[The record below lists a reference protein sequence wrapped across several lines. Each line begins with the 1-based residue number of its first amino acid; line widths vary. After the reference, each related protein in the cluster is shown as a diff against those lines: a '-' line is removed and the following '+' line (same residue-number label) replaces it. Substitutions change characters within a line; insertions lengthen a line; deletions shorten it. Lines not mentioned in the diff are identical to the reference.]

1 MTFTHALGRGT
12 LAAAL
17 AVSTVVLAPNA
28 FAASAEHFK
37 TYGAGQP
44 KQNEMEF
51 VYWFNYV
58 AKSDYNEELQAH
70 TLELEYGITNDWA
83 IGFYGDWEKPKGES
97 LQYVQ
102 TRAVVSRFKL
112 FKNNERFFD
121 AGVYFEYYVPREA
134 ANGGQ
139 TGDKLEARIILQ
151 KETDNWDLRL
161 NPKFEKGLSG
171 PNVEESVE
179 FEYAA
184 ALYRKLNP
192 TAYLGLEAYG
202 NMGEV
207 AHMIPSRNAHYLVP
221 SAEFNLAP
229 ELWWNIGVA
238 FGITDAADDV
248 TLKTF
253 IEFEF

>member
-1 MTFTHALGRGT
+1 MSFTRKVGRGAVVAT
-12 LAAAL
+12 LAMSSLIAAP
-17 AVSTVVLAPNA
+17 AA
-28 FAASAEHFK
+28 FSASAEHFK

-58 AKSDYNEELQAH
+58 AQSDFNEQLQAH
-70 TLELEYGITNDWA
+70 TLELEYGLTNTWA

-112 FKNNERFFD
+112 FQNGERFFD

-134 ANGGQ
+134 ANGGF

-171 PNVEESVE
+171 NTVEESVE

-184 ALYRKLNP
+184 ALFRKLNNGF
-192 TAYLGLEAYG
+192 YLGLESYG

-221 SAEFNLAP
+221 SAEINLAP
-229 ELWWNIGVA
+229 ELWMNVGVA

-248 TLKTF
+248 TLKTY
-253 IEFEF
+253 IEYEF